1 MQEDFLGLMRQLG
14 PDLAAEMARRALV
27 LERIAALSP
36 VGRRQ
41 LAARL
46 NLPEREIRS
55 VAAFLKEE
63 GFIHLDAAGMTLTPK
78 AESILPSAREFSRA
92 MRGLTALE
100 TQLANALHINRVCVV
115 AGDFDQDA
123 RVLQDVG
130 RIAAQRV
137 RSLLQSGSTLA
148 VTGGATMAQVAHF
161 MSSPTPMNVMVVPA
175 RGGMGRAVETQA
187 NTLAAEIARKIG
199 GHHRLMHLPDH
210 MDAAAMQEMC
220 KLPEIKEAL
229 ELLQRADVLL
239 HGIGRADDMAR
250 NRQMSMPQLRQLLD
264 KGAVAEAFGYYFD
277 AAGECLYSASSVGV
291 DLAHLSPTCQMV
303 AVAAGR
309 RKAQAMLAV
318 LKRYRHT
325 MLVTDEGAAQ
335 EMLRLMNS
343 SS

>member
-1 MQEDFLGLMRQLG
+1 M
-14 PDLAAEMARRALV
+14 
-27 LERIAALSP
+27 
-36 VGRRQ
+36 
-41 LAARL
+41 
-46 NLPEREIRS
+46 
-55 VAAFLKEE
+55 
-63 GFIHLDAAGMTLTPK
+63 
-78 AESILPSAREFSRA
+78 
-92 MRGLTALE
+92 
-100 TQLANALHINRVCVV
+100 
-115 AGDFDQDA
+115 
-123 RVLQDVG
+123 LQDVG

-210 MDAAAMQEMC
+210 MDAGRHAGDVQAAGNQGSAGAAPAC
-220 KLPEIKEAL
+220 G
-229 ELLQRADVLL
+229 RAAAR
-239 HGIGRADDMAR
+239 IGRADDMAR

-291 DLAHLSPTCQMV
+291 DLVHLSPTCQMV

-325 MLVTDEGAAQ
+325 MLVTDEGPPRRCCA
-335 EMLRLMNS
+335 
-343 SS
+343 

>member
-41 LAARL
+41 LAAHL

-63 GFIHLDAAGMTLTPK
+63 GFINLDAAGMTLTPK
-78 AESILPSAREFSRA
+78 AESVLPSAREFSRA
-92 MRGLTALE
+92 MRGLTTLE
-100 TQLANALHINRVCVV
+100 TQLAAALRISRVCVV
-115 AGDFDQDA
+115 AGDADQDG

-130 RIAAQRV
+130 RVAAQRV
-137 RSLLQSGSTLA
+137 RLLLQSGSTLA

-161 MSSPTPMNVMVVPA
+161 MQSPTPMNVMVVPA

-199 GHHRLMHLPDH
+199 GHHRLLHLPDH
-210 MDAAAMQEMC
+210 VDAAAMQELC
-220 KLPEIKEAL
+220 KLPEVRETL
-229 ELLQRADVLL
+229 ERLQRADVLL

-250 NRQMSMPQLRQLLD
+250 DRQMSMLQLRQLMEQ
-264 KGAVAEAFGYYFD
+264 GAVAEALGYYFD
-277 AAGECLYSASSVGV
+277 AMGNCVYSASSVGV
-291 DLAHLSPTCQMV
+291 DLTRLSPSCQMV

-309 RKAQAMLAV
+309 RKGQAMLAV
-318 LKRYRHT
+318 LKRYRHA
-325 MLVTDEGAAQ
+325 MLITDEGAAR
-335 EMLRLMNS
+335 EILRLINIPS
-343 SS
+343 

>member
-100 TQLANALHINRVCVV
+100 TQLASALHINRVCVA

-220 KLPEIKEAL
+220 KLP
-229 ELLQRADVLL
+229 
-239 HGIGRADDMAR
+239 
-250 NRQMSMPQLRQLLD
+250 
-264 KGAVAEAFGYYFD
+264 YF
-277 AAGECLYSASSVGV
+277 V
-291 DLAHLSPTCQMV
+291 P
-303 AVAAGR
+303 
-309 RKAQAMLAV
+309 
-318 LKRYRHT
+318 
-325 MLVTDEGAAQ
+325 
-335 EMLRLMNS
+335 
-343 SS
+343 